1 MRRLLL
7 LAAGFAG
14 LTTPASAPAQ
24 DPATIIAAKK
34 AGQIGERFDGY
45 LGYVVTPSAVLRRQV
60 DAVNIRRRSLYSNLA
75 ARKGVSPDEVGIT
88 AACSLLRR
96 TSVGEYY
103 LPGQGG
109 WRRVAPGQSPVPN
122 YCV

>member
-7 LAAGFAG
+7 LGAMAVLAAPSA
-14 LTTPASAPAQ
+14 APAQ
-24 DPATIIAAKK
+24 NPATIVAAKR

-45 LGYVVTPSAVLRRQV
+45 LGYVVTPSVALRRQV

-88 AACSLLRR
+88 AACSLLKRIGL
-96 TSVGEYY
+96 GEYY
-103 LPGQGG
+103 LHGQGG
-109 WRRVAPGQSPVPN
+109 WQRYAPGRSPVPP
-122 YCV
+122 YCG